1 MKSAIT
7 VILGIIL
14 LYAAFSGGSG
24 GFFRIR
30 GLSLKRVG
38 RLIMRLVYAAAGV
51 FLIIS
56 VLAEY
61 LNINF

>member
-1 MKSAIT
+1 MKSVIT

-14 LYAAFSGGSG
+14 LYAAVSGKTN

-38 RLIMRLVYAAAGV
+38 RFIMRLVYAAAGI
-51 FLIIS
+51 FLIVS
-56 VLAEY
+56 ALAEY
-61 LNINF
+61 F